1 MGIERMHSPKY
12 WRDRAEEFHTKADNR
27 QYPQTKDALR
37 QAAENYEELARQAQ
51 QILDA
56 EQPSERRR
64 LEAGRVA
71 QGYPGNRRGYDGPA
85 TTAEDESRRSR
96 QSLS

>member
-1 MGIERMHSPKY
+1 MGVEGMRSPKY
-12 WRDRAEEFHTKADNR
+12 WLMRAEEFHTKADNC

-51 QILDA
+51 QILAA

-71 QGYPGNRRGYDGPA
+71 QGNPGDRRVKMA
-85 TTAEDESRRSR
+85 QSTAQDESRRSR
-96 QSLS
+96 